1 MMMLFIYV
9 MGYIY
14 CITNKINGK
23 KYVGKTT
30 STIEERFKE
39 HISESKSDRSKN
51 RPLYRALNKY
61 GIDNFVLSLLEEC
74 NSEDLS
80 MREIFWIDKLQTVK
94 NGYNAT
100 IGGDGKILIDE
111 KEVVEEYNALKRAS
125 LVAKKLQHDKGQIC
139 KILKQNGI
147 VLENHPYDSGVINR
161 PKSVKQ
167 YTVDNVFVQNF
178 DSVKD
183 AAKYL
188 ADEGIA
194 KKYSSGVRGHI
205 SDCANGKISTAYG
218 FVWKY

>member
-1 MMMLFIYV
+1 MIFIYI

-30 STIEERFKE
+30 STIEGRFKE
-39 HISESKSDRSKN
+39 HISESKTDRSKN

-61 GIDNFVLSLLEEC
+61 GVDNFVLNLLEEC
-74 NSEDLS
+74 NNEDLS

-111 KEVVEEYNALKRAS
+111 KEVVEEYNVLKRAS
-125 LVAKKLQHDKGQIC
+125 LVAKKLQHDEGQIC

-167 YTVDNVFVQNF
+167 YTVDNAFIRSFN
-178 DSVKD
+178 SIKD
-183 AAKYL
+183 AAIDMVNSGK
-188 ADEGIA
+188 A
-194 KKYSSGVRGHI
+194 KTYNSGVRGHI
-205 SDCANGKISTAYG
+205 ADCANGKTLTAYG
-218 FVWKY
+218 FIWKY